1 MTTRLKPQNSHV
13 SRSQMFV
20 GLALLAL
27 TISGCAQAN
36 SKEAGELPTANSDKS
51 EYFDIGD
58 FRCPVSTQSQQ
69 AQLWFD
75 RGLAMCHAF
84 NHEESIRCFEKAVAA
99 DPGMPMAYWGLAY
112 AWGPN
117 INNMEIDSNQISQA
131 KFAIRLATLN
141 ESHATAREKKLI
153 SALETRYAV
162 PVPEDR
168 THLNEAY
175 AETMRDVYQQF
186 PDDSLVITLFAE
198 ALMDLRPWALWSA
211 KGEPAPET
219 PELVALLGDG
229 LRQFPDHPM
238 LNHMYIH
245 TMEAS
250 PTPEKAIDA
259 ANVLRNSMPDAGHLV
274 HMPSHIDV
282 LVGNYD
288 KVIEANRLAI
298 EADKKFIALQGK
310 NNLYT
315 VYRIHNYHFLVY
327 GAMFDGQS
335 EVALKAADELIQQ
348 IPDQM
353 LRTET
358 DTFDAFIPTR
368 LHVLIRF
375 GRWKDILNEPQ
386 PADFLPMTRS
396 IWHYARGIAFAATSR
411 VAEAEIEQ
419 AKFLQARQAVPT
431 TSTLFNN
438 ESRRLLDVAQAMLR
452 GEIDYRRGDYE
463 EAFTALREAV
473 RLDDALNYDE
483 PWGWMQPTRHAL
495 GGLLIE
501 QGHHLEAE
509 QVFRADLKRH
519 PHNPWALQGLAES
532 LEEQG
537 SLDEATVVRKQLK
550 AATLRSDV
558 RIDRSC
564 FCRLECENCRH

>member
-1 MTTRLKPQNSHV
+1 V
-13 SRSQMFV
+13 
-20 GLALLAL
+20 LLAS
-27 TISGCAQAN
+27 TIGGCTQTNVEETREFSA
-36 SKEAGELPTANSDKS
+36 ANSDEL

-58 FRCPVSTQSQQ
+58 FRSPVSTESPE

-99 DPGMPMAYWGLAY
+99 DPSMPMAYWGLAY

-117 INNMEIDSNQISQA
+117 INNMQIDSNQISQA
-131 KFAIRLATLN
+131 TFALRLAKLHSSYT
-141 ESHATAREKKLI
+141 TQREEKLI
-153 SALETRYAV
+153 LALETRYIV
-162 PVPEDR
+162 PVPDDR

-175 AETMRDVYQQF
+175 ADAMRKVYQQF

-211 KGEPAPET
+211 TGEPAPET
-219 PELVALLGDG
+219 PELVALLEDG

-238 LNHMYIH
+238 LCHMYIH

-250 PTPEKAIDA
+250 PTPQKAIDA
-259 ANVLRNSMPDAGHLV
+259 ANVLRGSMPDAGHLV

-282 LVGNYD
+282 LVGDYD
-288 KVIEANRLAI
+288 KAIEANRLAI

-327 GAMFDGQS
+327 GAMFDGQC

-353 LRTET
+353 LRSES
-358 DTFDAFIPTR
+358 DMFDAFIPTR

-375 GRWKDILNEPQ
+375 GRWADILKEPQ

-396 IWHYARGIAFAATSR
+396 IWHYARGIAYAATNR
-411 VAEAEIEQ
+411 VEEAEIEQ
-419 AKFLQARQAVPT
+419 ARFLQARQAVPT

-438 ESRRLLDVAQAMLR
+438 ESRRLLDVAQEMLR
-452 GEIDYRRGDYE
+452 GEIDYRRGNYE
-463 EAFTALREAV
+463 EAFAALRDAV

-495 GGLLIE
+495 GALLIE
-501 QGHHLEAE
+501 QGHHGEAE
-509 QVFRADLKRH
+509 RVFRADLKRH

-532 LEEQG
+532 LKEQG
-537 SLDEATVVRKQLK
+537 SLNEATAIRKKLE

-558 RIDRSC
+558 KIDRPC
-564 FCRLECENCRH
+564 FCRLECKNCRE